1 MGTTLAENG
10 DLDSAEL
17 MFLKAIGIEEVKTK
31 GMINLALTL
40 QKKANNLAADG
51 DLNKAKLAITDAGK
65 LLDDAKPLLD
75 AKLALGGASAEDV
88 MFSEQ
93 VKPLRIQT
101 HRLFGQILAGMGDMS
116 ACEEEFRTACE
127 KYSDVPGLWHA
138 LARVL
143 GKCTVDFWAWCRLY
157 HSPLMLTFSSFRMS
171 LSLTSKELQGK
182 TDEANKAKQT
192 LAALQNSM

>member
-17 MFLKAIGIEEVKTK
+17 MFLKAISIEEVKTK

-51 DLNKAKLAITDAGK
+51 DLSGAKMAIVDAGK

-75 AKLALGGASAEDV
+75 AKLSLGASAEDV
-88 MFSEQ
+88 MFLEQ

-101 HRLFGQILAGMGDMS
+101 HRLYGQILAGMGDMK

-143 GKCTVDFWAWCRLY
+143 GKFISDF
-157 HSPLMLTFSSFRMS
+157 
-171 LSLTSKELQGK
+171 G
-182 TDEANKAKQT
+182 
-192 LAALQNSM
+192 

>member
-1 MGTTLAENG
+1 MIATEIDPHFGGAWINMGTTLAENG

-17 MFLKAIGIEEVKTK
+17 MFLKAISASEEVKTK

-51 DLNKAKLAITDAGK
+51 NLNGAKVAIVDAGK

-101 HRLFGQILAGMGDMS
+101 HRLYGQILAGMGDMS
-116 ACEEEFRTACE
+116 ACEEEFRTASE
-127 KYSDVPGLWHA
+127 KYSDIPGLWHA

-143 GKCTVDFWAWCRLY
+143 GKCTVDFWTWVDY
-157 HSPLMLTFSSFRMS
+157 VHSS
-171 LSLTSKELQGK
+171 LC
-182 TDEANKAKQT
+182 
-192 LAALQNSM
+192 